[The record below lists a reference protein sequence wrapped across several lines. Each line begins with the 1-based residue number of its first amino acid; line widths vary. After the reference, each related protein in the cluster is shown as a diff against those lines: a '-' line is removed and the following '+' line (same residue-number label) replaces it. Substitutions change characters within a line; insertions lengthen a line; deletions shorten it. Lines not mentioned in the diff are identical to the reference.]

1 MKILF
6 CNDSYPGIF
15 GTMPARLASDPT
27 NSVMFLSFHQRREES
42 PSGVIHARLNLARIR
57 EHLSPNRDAF
67 VFEWEKMFSLG
78 RQALQTFIHIRDTG
92 FVPDII
98 FVSFFDGPALFLRH
112 AFPHAFVVSLF
123 RGFRRSSEADD
134 ARFEAVMDMQK
145 MTVVQSDLYFVR
157 SEGQKMD
164 FPSSLQS
171 LIHIW
176 PPYVNTEFFSPQ
188 PRRLSAFFSDAS
200 DDGELV
206 TVHMKVGGDA
216 SKAMMRLVFGLLT
229 HRPHC
234 RVALTF
240 GSDAYRDRWRQA
252 YSALPEEISRRIF
265 PAGGLDNA
273 AYRTLLCSSTIH
285 VFPEYTIPP
294 LQEML
299 ESMSCGTLLMMPSS
313 DAGDEFFHDGKTMLV
328 LPKEGGRQMEAISR
342 VLDHREE
349 FDDIRRNAREKIVER
364 CSEQVA
370 VTGQMAFV
378 MEEYRNVRN

>member
-15 GTMPARLASDPT
+15 GTMPARLASNPE
-27 NSVMFLSFHQRREES
+27 NSVMFLSFHPRREDM
-42 PSGVIHARLNLARIR
+42 PSGVIHARLNLTRHR
-57 EHLSPNRDAF
+57 EPLPPNRDAF
-67 VFEWEKMFSLG
+67 VFEWEKMLNLG
-78 RQALQTFIHIRDTG
+78 KQALQTFTHIRDAG
-92 FVPDII
+92 FVPDMI

-112 AFPHAFVVSLF
+112 AFPHAFMISLF

-145 MTVVQSDLYFVR
+145 MTAAQSDLYFVR
-157 SEGQKMD
+157 SEGQKKY
-164 FPSSLQS
+164 FPSSLHS
-171 LIHIW
+171 LIHVW
-176 PPYVNTEFFSPQ
+176 PPYVNTEFFRPQ
-188 PRRLSAFFSDAS
+188 PRRLSAFFSDAP

-206 TVHMKVGGDA
+206 TVHMKVGGDT
-216 SKAMMRLVFGLLT
+216 SKTMMRLVLGLLV

-252 YSALPEEISRRIF
+252 YRALPEEVGRRIF

-285 VFPEYTIPP
+285 VFPEHTIPP

-299 ESMSCGTLLMMPSS
+299 ESMSCGTLLMMPAS
-313 DAGDEFFHDGKTMLV
+313 DDADEFFHDGKTMLA
-328 LPKEGGRQMEAISR
+328 LPKEGGRQREAIGR
-342 VLDHREE
+342 VLDMSER
-349 FDDIRRNAREKIVER
+349 FDGIRRNAREKIVEH
-364 CSEQVA
+364 CSEQAA

-378 MEEYRNVRN
+378 MEEYRKMN